1 MSAIIYTLCALTALA
16 CAVLLLRSFRRSH
29 SRMLFWSGACFVGL
43 TIGNVMLVVDRIV
56 FPTQVDLSVPRLA
69 VALVS
74 VLLLLYGL
82 IMEGD

>member
-1 MSAIIYTLCALTALA
+1 MGAVIYSLCAVTALV
-16 CAVLLLRSFRRSH
+16 CAVMLMRAYGRSG
-29 SRMLFWSGACFVGL
+29 SRMLFWSGCCFVGL
-43 TIGNVMLVVDRIV
+43 TIGNALLVLDRIV
-56 FPTQVDLSVPRLA
+56 LPTVDLSIARIS

>member
-16 CAVLLLRSFRRSH
+16 CTVLLMRSARRSR
-29 SRMLFWSGACFVGL
+29 SSMLFWSGACFAGL
-43 TIGNVMLVVDRIV
+43 TVGNTLLVLDRIV
-56 FPTQVDLSVPRLA
+56 FPTEVDLSTARLA